1 MEYQE
6 FLPDYPAGEDG
17 RSMELHTSCIQKIQ
31 RLSKEKK
38 DKLHINRL
46 MEITFSHRRR
56 MLVTEFVKVETLV
69 EMYLIL
75 CHDEEVKFNFCRV
88 L

>member
-1 MEYQE
+1 MGYEG
-6 FLPDYPAGEDG
+6 LLLDYPEGEDG
-17 RSMELHTSCIQKIQ
+17 RSMELHMSCIQKIQ
-31 RLSKEKK
+31 WLSKEKK

-56 MLVTEFVKVETLV
+56 MLVTEFVEVETLG
-69 EMYLIL
+69 EMYVIL